1 MSQMENA
8 CKQEY
13 GEQRTCYSLI
23 DWFFKDSAEWP
34 DTAKHPQVCAGNS
47 DPVSVGNNHS
57 SFSKNPKI
65 IPSLI
70 FETSSFIWGNNRTY
84 WYKRYTHYISE
95 KVCWSPKKYGQLNA
109 HRKWGVKN
117 YHCFIDEKIT
127 SLTGFSFWA
136 CFIVKHAFYYWFTI
150 LRSMMFDPI

>member
-70 FETSSFIWGNNRTY
+70 FEEIIEHIGI
-84 WYKRYTHYISE
+84 KDILIISQ
-95 KVCWSPKKYGQLNA
+95 KKYVDLPRNM
-109 HRKWGVKN
+109 VN
-117 YHCFIDEKIT
+117 
-127 SLTGFSFWA
+127 
-136 CFIVKHAFYYWFTI
+136 
-150 LRSMMFDPI
+150 